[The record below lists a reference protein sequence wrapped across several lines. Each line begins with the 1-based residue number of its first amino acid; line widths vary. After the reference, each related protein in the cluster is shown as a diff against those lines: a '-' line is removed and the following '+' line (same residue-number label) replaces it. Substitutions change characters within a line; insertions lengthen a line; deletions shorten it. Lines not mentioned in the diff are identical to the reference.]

1 MSMSFSIQLYLP
13 YTNFI
18 ESRVLPELEKA
29 SVNLKAIVNTH
40 HHYDHAGGN
49 EELHKKYKVPI
60 IGGKDSPFVSHV
72 PKDGEVLKLGDSIE
86 ITAIHTPCHTQDS
99 ICYYATDKANPD
111 QKFVFTGDTLFTAG
125 CGRFFEG
132 TGEEMD
138 TALNFKLGKLPK
150 DTLVFPGHEYTK
162 SNVKFAVKLL
172 SNNAIQQLEKFVN
185 ENEITTGQFSI
196 GDELKFNPFMRLDD
210 EQITS
215 KLKIDSR
222 SLVMDKLRE
231 MKNNS

>member
-1 MSMSFSIQLYLP
+1 M
-13 YTNFI
+13 N
-18 ESRVLPELEKA
+18 
-29 SVNLKAIVNTH
+29 
-40 HHYDHAGGN
+40 
-49 EELHKKYKVPI
+49 
-60 IGGKDSPFVSHV
+60 
-72 PKDGEVLKLGDSIE
+72 GEVLKLGDSIE

-162 SNVKFAVKLL
+162 GNVKFAVKLL

>member
-1 MSMSFSIQLYLP
+1 M
-13 YTNFI
+13 
-18 ESRVLPELEKA
+18 
-29 SVNLKAIVNTH
+29 
-40 HHYDHAGGN
+40 
-49 EELHKKYKVPI
+49 
-60 IGGKDSPFVSHV
+60 
-72 PKDGEVLKLGDSIE
+72 
-86 ITAIHTPCHTQDS
+86 
-99 ICYYATDKANPD
+99 
-111 QKFVFTGDTLFTAG
+111 FTGDTLFTAG